1 MGQIGAHNHKGDEM
15 SNESGKAF
23 HTRKEAAVHL
33 KRVKDGLERGHAWV
47 TDDFIIRRMSKKH
60 HPRRKK
66 LFHVGTFI
74 DFLNF
79 A

>member
-1 MGQIGAHNHKGDEM
+1 MTSQFGR
-15 SNESGKAF
+15 SF
-23 HTRKEAAVHL
+23 HTRKQANAYL
-33 KRVKDGLERGHAWV
+33 KQIRKKQWV
-47 TDDFIIRRMSKKH
+47 SDDVRIRKMSKKI

-66 LFHVGTFI
+66 LFHVGSKI

>member
-1 MGQIGAHNHKGDEM
+1 MAF
-15 SNESGKAF
+15 GKAF
-23 HTRKEAAVHL
+23 HTRKEANKFQKIQKEKGNDVQVR
-33 KRVKDGLERGHAWV
+33 K
-47 TDDFIIRRMSKKH
+47 MSKKI

-66 LFHVGTFI
+66 LFHVGFHI

>member
-1 MGQIGAHNHKGDEM
+1 MM
-15 SNESGKAF
+15 TFGKAF
-23 HTRKEAAVHL
+23 HTREEANDHL
-33 KRVKDGLERGHAWV
+33 KQLKHKGRGRDCDV
-47 TDDFIIRRMSKKH
+47 RKMSKKI

-66 LFHVGTFI
+66 LFHVGSWM

>member
-1 MGQIGAHNHKGDEM
+1 MAF
-15 SNESGKAF
+15 GKAF
-23 HTRKEAAVHL
+23 KTRKEANDHL
-33 KRVKDGLERGHAWV
+33 KKLKEKGIASGIE
-47 TDDFIIRRMSKKH
+47 IRKMSKKI

-66 LFHVGTFI
+66 IFHVGTFI

>member
-1 MGQIGAHNHKGDEM
+1 MF
-15 SNESGKAF
+15 GKSF
-23 HTRKEAAVHL
+23 TTRIEANAHL
-33 KRVKDGLERGHAWV
+33 KHLRKTGKDSWNRQRVRK
-47 TDDFIIRRMSKKH
+47 MSKKL

-66 LFHVGTFI
+66 LFHVGTEL

>member
-1 MGQIGAHNHKGDEM
+1 MGSAEGLGLINLEKEGNIM
-15 SNESGKAF
+15 SCFGKAF
-23 HTRKEAAVHL
+23 KTRSEAKKHL
-33 KRVKDGLERGHAWV
+33 KKIEAKGFTRDAS
-47 TDDFIIRRMSKKH
+47 IRKMSKKL

-66 LFHVGTFI
+66 LYHVGTYM

>member
-1 MGQIGAHNHKGDEM
+1 MEF
-15 SNESGKAF
+15 GKAF
-23 HTRKEAAVHL
+23 HTRKEAETHL
-33 KRVKDGLERGHAWV
+33 KRVKNGLERRNAFV
-47 TDDFIIRRMSKKH
+47 TDDFGIRKMSKKI

>member
-1 MGQIGAHNHKGDEM
+1 MAF
-15 SNESGKAF
+15 GKAF
-23 HTRKEAAVHL
+23 KTRAEATAELNRL
-33 KRVKDGLERGHAWV
+33 KAKGFLRGSV
-47 TDDFIIRRMSKKH
+47 SIRKMSKKI

-66 LFHVGTFI
+66 LFHVGTEI

>member
-1 MGQIGAHNHKGDEM
+1 MAF
-15 SNESGKAF
+15 GKAF
-23 HTRKEAAVHL
+23 ETRKEAEA
-33 KRVKDGLERGHAWV
+33 HAQKV
-47 TDDFIIRRMSKKH
+47 NNRPGFVEVQVRKLNKKLF
-60 HPRRKK
+60 PRRKK

>member
-1 MGQIGAHNHKGDEM
+1 MAF
-15 SNESGKAF
+15 GKAF
-23 HTRKEAAVHL
+23 HTKKEANQHL
-33 KRVKDGLERGHAWV
+33 EKLKERGTWLSSSSSV
-47 TDDFIIRRMSKKH
+47 RKMSKRI

-66 LFHVGTFI
+66 LFHVGTEI